1 MFLSH
6 DCRDAGVRATHGAV
20 AERRKDAKKEIYEFT
35 TIDYNF
41 AIFAPWREL
50 FFLAEVNS
58 CRIASAIVIK
68 FIEFADAIRLYTCS
82 KES

>member
-1 MFLSH
+1 MILVYPPDLGKSH
-6 DCRDAGVRATHGAV
+6 
-20 AERRKDAKKEIYEFT
+20 
-35 TIDYNF
+35 NF

-68 FIEFADAIRLYTCS
+68 FIEFADAIRLYTGS